1 MSKSPIQLFLVDDHE
16 IVRDGIRSYLEDDE
30 RFGLVGEAADG
41 EEALKKL
48 EELDKMPDIVLTDIS
63 MEPMDGL
70 ELSKRLRQKRPEL
83 KVVVLSMLNEH
94 QYIRHIL
101 ETGIEGYVLK
111 TAGEEELKAAILKV
125 YDGGNYFS
133 QDVTKTVMESIAGKK
148 NKKESRFGVTIPLTD
163 REKEVL
169 SLIVREYSNSEIADE
184 LFISPRTVEA
194 HKRNLLE
201 KTGSK
206 NIAGLVL
213 YAINNDII

>member
-16 IVRDGIRSYLEDDE
+16 IVRDGIRSYLEDDD
-30 RFGLVGEAADG
+30 RFELVGEAIDG
-41 EEALKKL
+41 EEALAKL
-48 EELDKMPDIVLTDIS
+48 KLMDPLPDIVLTDIS

-70 ELSKRLRQKRPEL
+70 ELSKALKKNYENL
-83 KVVVLSMLNEH
+83 KVLVLSMLNEH

-101 ETGIEGYVLK
+101 ETGIKGYVLK
-111 TAGEEELKAAILKV
+111 TAGEEELKTALLTV
-125 YDGGNYFS
+125 MEGGNYFS
-133 QDVTKTVMESIAGKK
+133 QEVTKTVMESISGKK
-148 NKKESRFGVTIPLTD
+148 NKKESRFGTRIPLTE

-169 SLIVREYSNSEIADE
+169 TLIVREYSNTEIAEE

-213 YAINNDII
+213 YAINNDIL